1 MKIPTLAEAE
11 VLLIEAEK
19 RNPTPW
25 IAHSRYVA
33 IAAQKIAERHP
44 ALDPETAYILGLLH
58 DIGRQEGW
66 TAMRHIIDGY
76 TFMMDKGYDDAAR
89 ICMTHTFSIQ
99 NAESTAGRWDCTPDE
114 YDFVVNYLSQIE
126 YNLYDKLFQLC
137 DELALPEGCCLLEKR
152 FVDVVFRHGFNDF
165 TVNKWRATFA
175 IKEQFEQEIGC
186 SIYELLPNV
195 AKTTFEITKLP

>member
-1 MKIPTLAEAE
+1 MKIPSLSEAE
-11 VLLIEAEK
+11 ILLAEAEK

-25 IAHSRYVA
+25 VAHSRYVA

-44 ALDPETAYILGLLH
+44 ALDPEAATILGLLH

-76 TFMMDKGYDDAAR
+76 NFMMEKGYNDVAR

-99 NAESTAGRWDCTPDE
+99 NAESTAGRWDCTSDE

-137 DELALPEGCCLLEKR
+137 DELALPSGCCLLEKR

-175 IKEQFEQEIGC
+175 IKEQFEREIGC

-195 AKTTFEITKLP
+195 TETTFELTK